1 MSNTVLLNFSCPPT
15 LIELYVAED
24 LFLQRENGHFYFCWE
39 KKKKKNCFPFRVE
52 ECFAPFSF
60 HFFKVK

>member
-39 KKKKKNCFPFRVE
+39 KKKKTVFLSELKSVLLLLVFIFLR
-52 ECFAPFSF
+52 
-60 HFFKVK
+60 

>member
-39 KKKKKNCFPFRVE
+39 KKTKKKQKQKL
-52 ECFAPFSF
+52 FSF
-60 HFFKVK
+60 QS

>member
-39 KKKKKNCFPFRVE
+39 KKKKNKTVFLSELKSVLLLLVFIFLR
-52 ECFAPFSF
+52 
-60 HFFKVK
+60 

>member
-39 KKKKKNCFPFRVE
+39 KKKKKTVFLSELKSDLLLLVFIFLR
-52 ECFAPFSF
+52 
-60 HFFKVK
+60 

>member
-39 KKKKKNCFPFRVE
+39 KKTKKKQKQKL
-52 ECFAPFSF
+52 FSF
-60 HFFKVK
+60 QSWRVICSF

>member
-39 KKKKKNCFPFRVE
+39 KKKQKPVFLSELKSVLLLLVFIFLR
-52 ECFAPFSF
+52 
-60 HFFKVK
+60 

>member
-39 KKKKKNCFPFRVE
+39 KKNQKPVFLSELKSVLLLLVFIFLR
-52 ECFAPFSF
+52 
-60 HFFKVK
+60 

>member
-39 KKKKKNCFPFRVE
+39 KKTKKQKTVFLSELKSILLLLVFIFLR
-52 ECFAPFSF
+52 
-60 HFFKVK
+60 